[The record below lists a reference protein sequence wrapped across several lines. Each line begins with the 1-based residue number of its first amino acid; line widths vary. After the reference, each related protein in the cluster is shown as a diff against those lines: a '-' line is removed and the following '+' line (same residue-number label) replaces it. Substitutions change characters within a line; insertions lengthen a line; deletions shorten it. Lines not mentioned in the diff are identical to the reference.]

1 MDDLSAKITELLS
14 DPQGLEKVKTL
25 ANGLLS
31 NSKAQEA
38 KQETTVSASALPFD
52 PSQISGMISVM
63 NALKST
69 NQKDENTALL
79 LSLKPHLSSQ
89 RRKKV
94 DTAIAIMRI
103 IKILPLLKES
113 GLMNLFGE

>member
-1 MDDLSAKITELLS
+1 MDDLSAKITDLLN
-14 DPQGLEKVKTL
+14 DPQGLEKVKSL
-25 ANGLLS
+25 ASGLL
-31 NSKAQEA
+31 NNTQSKTEQE
-38 KQETTVSASALPFD
+38 ETSVSALPFD
-52 PSQISGMISVM
+52 PTQMSSMISVM
-63 NALKST
+63 NALKNN

-79 LSLKPHLSSQ
+79 ISLKPHLSAQ

-103 IKILPLLKES
+103 VKVLPLLKES

>member
-1 MDDLSAKITELLS
+1 MDDLSAKITDLLN
-14 DPQGLEKVKTL
+14 DPQGLEKVKSL
-25 ANGLLS
+25 ASGLL
-31 NSKAQEA
+31 NNTQSKTEQE
-38 KQETTVSASALPFD
+38 ETSASALPFD
-52 PSQISGMISVM
+52 PTQMSSMISVM
-63 NALKST
+63 NALKN

-79 LSLKPHLSSQ
+79 ISLKPHLSTQ

-103 IKILPLLKES
+103 VKVLPLLKES